1 MNDGNY
7 KMKKSKNGVPYE
19 HSREHQIVVLD
30 YNSAEQYIES
40 CLATRNATGS
50 DPHEIYD
57 KEWTYGSLKD
67 RETLIEHLMMGKA
80 SKKVRDFFEK
90 YRAEVER
97 KLDVSSYVGVGLSS
111 KRTRRRSEDGD
122 ELNIDRIMTNR
133 DDYWDSMVRDN
144 KRRNVRIGIN
154 FTLNS
159 DNDEMEFA
167 RLGATASVLADVLTK
182 MGNAVEICATYCC
195 RYRGRMNDVVEF
207 MVLFPI
213 KRSNEPLDLQRV
225 MSIATNGIL
234 RDLLFQMKQGEFK
247 FGSGM
252 GQQKEMSDNAK
263 KKAGVYYVVE
273 QKDTRTTS
281 KSVDALDREIR
292 KLAENFDY
300 GKGSGY
306 KRNY

>member
-1 MNDGNY
+1 MSDGNY
-7 KMKKSKNGVPYE
+7 KLKTTKSGINYE
-19 HSREHQIVVLD
+19 HSEEHKIVVLD
-30 YNSAEQYIES
+30 FNSAEDYIES
-40 CLATRNATGS
+40 CLAETKRTGE
-50 DPHEIYD
+50 DPHHIWDED
-57 KEWTYGSLKD
+57 WTYGSLKN
-67 RETLIEHLMMGKA
+67 RENLVEHLMVGKA
-80 SKKVRDFFEK
+80 SDKVTKFFEK

-111 KRTRRRSEDGD
+111 KRTRRRSDDGD

-133 DDYWDSMVRDN
+133 DDYWDTMVRDN
-144 KRRNVRIGIN
+144 RRRNIRIGIN
-154 FTLNS
+154 FTLNA

-195 RYRGRMNDVVEF
+195 RYRGRMDKVHEF

-234 RDLLFQMKQGEFK
+234 RDLLFQMKEQFQ

-263 KKAGVYYVVE
+263 KKANVFYVVE
-273 QKDTRTTS
+273 QKDTSTTDN
-281 KSVDALDREIR
+281 SVDALDREIR
-292 KLAENFDY
+292 RLSENFDY
-300 GKGSGY
+300 EGQDY
-306 KRNY
+306 NRNNFK

>member
-7 KMKKSKNGVPYE
+7 KLKTTKSGINYQHSEE
-19 HSREHQIVVLD
+19 HKIVVLD
-30 YNSAEQYIES
+30 FNSAEEYIES
-40 CLATRNATGS
+40 CLAETKKTGI

-57 KEWTYGSLKD
+57 EKWTYGSLKN
-67 RETLIEHLMMGKA
+67 RENLVEHLMVGKA
-80 SKKVRDFFEK
+80 SKKVTKFFEE

-97 KLDVSSYVGVGLSS
+97 KLDVSSYLGVGLSS
-111 KRTRRRSEDGD
+111 KRVRRRSDDGD

-133 DDYWDSMVRDN
+133 DDYWDTMVRDN
-144 KRRNVRIGIN
+144 RRRNIRIGIN
-154 FTLNS
+154 FTLNA

-195 RYRGRMNDVVEF
+195 RYRGQMDKVHEF

-234 RDLLFQMKQGEFK
+234 RDLLFQMKEQFD
-247 FGSGM
+247 FASSM

-263 KKAGVYYVVE
+263 KKANVFYVVE
-273 QKDTRTTS
+273 QKEHRTTND
-281 KSVDALDREIR
+281 SVDALDREINR
-292 KLAENFDY
+292 LAENFDY
-300 GKGSGY
+300 DQDY
-306 KRNY
+306 DRNNFK

>member
-1 MNDGNY
+1 
-7 KMKKSKNGVPYE
+7 
-19 HSREHQIVVLD
+19 
-30 YNSAEQYIES
+30 
-40 CLATRNATGS
+40 
-50 DPHEIYD
+50 
-57 KEWTYGSLKD
+57 
-67 RETLIEHLMMGKA
+67 
-80 SKKVRDFFEK
+80 
-90 YRAEVER
+90 
-97 KLDVSSYVGVGLSS
+97 
-111 KRTRRRSEDGD
+111 
-122 ELNIDRIMTNR
+122 
-133 DDYWDSMVRDN
+133 
-144 KRRNVRIGIN
+144 
-154 FTLNS
+154 
-159 DNDEMEFA
+159 
-167 RLGATASVLADVLTK
+167 
-182 MGNAVEICATYCC
+182 
-195 RYRGRMNDVVEF
+195 MNDVVEF

-306 KRNY
+306 KRNH